1 MVSFADRMSGIKAS
15 DIRQLLAVA
24 SKPEII
30 SFAGGLPAPELF
42 PVQDIKAAYDAV
54 LDEAGATALQYGATD
69 GWAPLRKQ
77 ISQRMLKKNNVE
89 IDPDQIILT
98 AGSQQGLDFI
108 GKLFLN
114 PGDVVVLEFRQY
126 QPNFVEVPT
135 DENGMIMEELDKV
148 LATTKNV
155 KFIYIIPDFQNPS
168 GRTWPLERRKQFMDI
183 IAKYEIPAIEDNPY
197 GDLRFK
203 GEYLP
208 ALKSMDPKGLIM
220 YFGTFSK
227 ILSPGMR
234 LGWIAASPEIIGKVN
249 LIAQAAVLQTA
260 TINAMVISK
269 YLDMFDIDAHVAK
282 ILPVYKHR
290 CELMINTM
298 RETFPASCKFTD
310 PDGGLFTWCE
320 LPEYVNTRDIAP
332 VALEK
337 KVAFVPGCQE
347 LHAPELFQRDR
358 RTSCRG
364 CQTPG
369 RRHQNGGEVS
379 HPASTKKC
387 PKGRFFY

>member
-114 PGDVVVLEFRQY
+114 PGDVVVLESPSYLGAINAFRQY

-135 DENGMIMEELDKV
+135 DGDSCSSSKPP
-148 LATTKNV
+148 
-155 KFIYIIPDFQNPS
+155 F
-168 GRTWPLERRKQFMDI
+168 
-183 IAKYEIPAIEDNPY
+183 AI
-197 GDLRFK
+197 
-203 GEYLP
+203 
-208 ALKSMDPKGLIM
+208 
-220 YFGTFSK
+220 
-227 ILSPGMR
+227 
-234 LGWIAASPEIIGKVN
+234 
-249 LIAQAAVLQTA
+249 
-260 TINAMVISK
+260 
-269 YLDMFDIDAHVAK
+269 
-282 ILPVYKHR
+282 
-290 CELMINTM
+290 
-298 RETFPASCKFTD
+298 
-310 PDGGLFTWCE
+310 
-320 LPEYVNTRDIAP
+320 
-332 VALEK
+332 
-337 KVAFVPGCQE
+337 
-347 LHAPELFQRDR
+347 
-358 RTSCRG
+358 
-364 CQTPG
+364 
-369 RRHQNGGEVS
+369 
-379 HPASTKKC
+379 
-387 PKGRFFY
+387 

>member
-114 PGDVVVLEFRQY
+114 PGDVVVLESPSYLGAINAFRQY

-298 RETFPASCKFTD
+298 RETFPACCKFTD

-320 LPEYVNTRDIAP
+320 LPEYVNTRD
-332 VALEK
+332 
-337 KVAFVPGCQE
+337 
-347 LHAPELFQRDR
+347 
-358 RTSCRG
+358 
-364 CQTPG
+364 
-369 RRHQNGGEVS
+369 
-379 HPASTKKC
+379 
-387 PKGRFFY
+387 